1 MSEYFRGVSSDG
13 HGDPRT
19 RPEQQWGV
27 DVEAEQAKRNELLE
41 QTRPEHEKVVVV
53 RVPTAAPTF
62 QVKLPQE
69 RWIAAL
75 MVLPTFYLVY
85 YLGILLFALLGD
97 VAGGALACG
106 SVIAIGATSLGLI
119 VRRLLLRPEVSLD
132 ASGLRYKT
140 SGIIGSSG
148 TIALDK
154 LRGFTVQVKRR
165 AMDNNEQWHLFA
177 TTDDKPVFIGK
188 TGKHD
193 DATAIIRGLEETLA
207 QLRLHTTNYRVGF

>member
-1 MSEYFRGVSSDG
+1 
-13 HGDPRT
+13 
-19 RPEQQWGV
+19 
-27 DVEAEQAKRNELLE
+27 
-41 QTRPEHEKVVVV
+41 VV

-62 QVKLPQE
+62 QAKLPQE

-75 MVLPTFYLVY
+75 MILPTFYLVY
-85 YLGILLFALLGD
+85 YLAILLFGLLGQ
-97 VAGGALACG
+97 VADGAIACG
-106 SVIAIGATSLGLI
+106 AVFAVGLGSVAIIA
-119 VRRLLLRPEVSLD
+119 RRLLLRPEVSLD

-148 TIALDK
+148 TVPLDK
-154 LRGFTVQVKRR
+154 FRGFTVQVKRR

-177 TTDDKPVFIGK
+177 TTDGKPVFIGK

-207 QLRLHTTNYRVGF
+207 HLRLHTTNYRVGF